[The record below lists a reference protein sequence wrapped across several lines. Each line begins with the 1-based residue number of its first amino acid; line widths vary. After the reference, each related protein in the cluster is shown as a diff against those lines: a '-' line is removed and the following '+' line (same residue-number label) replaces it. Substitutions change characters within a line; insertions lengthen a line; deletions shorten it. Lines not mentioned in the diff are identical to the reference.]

1 MTRVPVVLGLLL
13 GLATAAEARSLPE
26 DPPEPENLPPPIQ
39 PAVEAP
45 APVIPRAVSVT
56 LSPFHAL
63 IPSLEITGE
72 LRIMPRISGA
82 LILGIGKFLDS
93 KTDTHAGQEIGG
105 QGTYYFKPTFRG
117 LHVGIEVAYIH
128 SSDTDSATTYTGT
141 SFAVGPFIGWKYIH
155 RIGFTIVAQ
164 GGLAASWVEERSGD
178 SVVKVLPI
186 LNLNAGWSL

>member
-1 MTRVPVVLGLLL
+1 MTRAVVVCGLVLGIT
-13 GLATAAEARSLPE
+13 GVAQARELPE
-26 DPPEPENLPPPIQ
+26 DPAEPENLPPPIQ

-45 APVIPRAVSVT
+45 APVIPRWVSAT
-56 LSPFHAL
+56 LSVFHAP

-72 LRIMPRISGA
+72 LRITPRISGA

-93 KTDTHAGQEIGG
+93 KTDTHAAREIGG

-117 LHVGIEVAYIH
+117 LHVGLEVAYLH
-128 SSDTDSATTYTGT
+128 SSDTESATTYTGT

-164 GGLAASWVEERSGD
+164 GGLSTSLVEERSGE